1 MTSTTVQ
8 VPVAARVPR
17 VEDFALL
24 FGLESAVRGI
34 LLSALPLTMYRLW
47 GEGTVVS
54 AFYLGAGL
62 CSLLAGLMG
71 PFATRRVP
79 RGRMMLL
86 TGALYLMGMALLL
99 TGNRWLTALALLVN
113 ALATVNFWVCLS
125 AYVLDFVPR
134 EDLGRNES
142 KRLLYGA
149 TAWTVGPFT
158 GVLLL
163 NWWRPA
169 PFLVAGAF
177 ALAVMATFVRL
188 RLGNGK
194 PVGASRGHPLGFVLR
209 FLRRPRLVAGWLF
222 ATIRSCGWWVYIVY
236 LPLFCL
242 QNGLGESVGGAAVSL
257 SSALLFATPWLGRV
271 VQQVGVRGA
280 VRGTFGFCAALFV
293 AAAVLSPA
301 PWATVA
307 CLVLASGGLIM
318 LDVCAS
324 LPFLMAVKPSERT
337 EMAAVYSSFRDVSGI
352 LSPLVGGAI
361 LLVAPVAATFA
372 ACGAGMAAAWAVA
385 ATVHPR
391 LGQRRGDLS

>member
-1 MTSTTVQ
+1 MTTIHAQ
-8 VPVAARVPR
+8 APVATRVPR

-24 FGLESAVRGI
+24 FGLESAVRGV

-54 AFYLGAGL
+54 AFYLGVGL
-62 CSLLAGLMG
+62 CSLLAGLMV

-86 TGALYLMGMALLL
+86 TGGLYLLGMSMLL
-99 TGNRWLTALALLVN
+99 TGNKWLTAGALLVN
-113 ALATVNFWVCLS
+113 AVATVNFWVCLS

-134 EDLGRNES
+134 GDLGRNES

-149 TAWTVGPFT
+149 TAWTVGPFL

-163 NWWRPA
+163 DWWRPA
-169 PFLVAGAF
+169 PFLVAAGF
-177 ALAVMATFVRL
+177 ALATMAAFVRL
-188 RLGNGK
+188 RLGDGK
-194 PVGASRGHPLGFVLR
+194 PVGVSRGHPLGFVLR
-209 FLRRPRLVAGWLF
+209 FFRRPRLVAGWLF

-242 QNGLGESVGGAAVSL
+242 ENGLGETLGGAAVSL
-257 SSALLFATPWLGRV
+257 SSALLFATPWLGRI
-271 VQQVGVRGA
+271 VQRVGVRGA
-280 VRGTFGFCAALFV
+280 VRGTFGYCAALFLS
-293 AAAVLSPA
+293 AALLA
-301 PWATVA
+301 PWPWASVL
-307 CLVLASGGLIM
+307 CLILASAGLIM
-318 LDVCAS
+318 LDVCGS

-352 LSPLVGGAI
+352 LSPLVGGAV

-372 ACGAGMAAAWAVA
+372 ACGAGMAAACAVA
-385 ATVHPR
+385 GKVHPR
-391 LGQRRGDLS
+391 LGRRREGV